1 MNVSDQVIQ
10 VMNEIAKQLGVAV
23 EKVYPMLYKQSI
35 IEGVVGLGW
44 TVLGVGLVYV
54 GYKKYIKRLTI
65 IKEMEERE
73 VEGRGYKFVKVSYEA
88 EEVLSMRLWVCT
100 AMILLGVLMIVANL
114 SSSLT
119 ALINPDYYMIEKNII
134 RMIK

>member
-65 IKEMEERE
+65 IKEVEERE

-119 ALINPDYYMIEKNII
+119 ALINPDYYMIENIV
-134 RMIK
+134 RMVK

>member
-65 IKEMEERE
+65 IKEVEERE

-119 ALINPDYYMIEKNII
+119 ALINPDYYMIENII